1 MIAYVP
7 DTMETI
13 TTYIMVFLAFPF
25 FIGLV
30 FFVHE
35 LGHYYAARFF
45 NTRVERFSIG
55 MGWKIW
61 ERADSKGTLW
71 RLCLIPFAGHVTISN
86 KKSDPDS
93 FSRKKTW
100 QQIVIIAAGPLTN
113 IVFSVFLL
121 SFSAFAIG
129 VPSYPPNVSGVE
141 IDGPADEAGFE
152 HHDKILR
159 FNGETVSHY
168 EEISDVTEK
177 VTGTPFDFL
186 IERNGE
192 TKELTVT
199 SRTVPYKNEDLLPR
213 EKGMIGISIVHEG
226 LNIETIHEINGI
238 NVKHDTDKAREV
250 LKAFLGKNIIIGINT
265 FGDEMKYY
273 RTKIIPEY
281 NQGLFSDDKRE
292 NTLVFIGPQKGNFL
306 RSMGPFESLTHGTK
320 ETGRITYGFLYI
332 FGQVF
337 RGQAFVPDISKITP
351 TATIKH
357 KKSEHQAISL
367 LYLTAMFSILIA
379 LINLLPFPIFD
390 GGQILRVILIHR
402 HHKKRNRS
410 LTTE

>member
-13 TTYIMVFLAFPF
+13 ANYMMVFLAFPF

-45 NTRVERFSIG
+45 NTQVERFSIG
-55 MGWKIW
+55 VGWKIW
-61 ERADSKGTLW
+61 ERADKKGTLW

-86 KKSDPDS
+86 NQDDPNS
-93 FSRKKTW
+93 FSHKKTW

-113 IVFSVFLL
+113 IVFSIFVLAV
-121 SFSAFAIG
+121 SAFAIG

-141 IDGPADEAGFE
+141 IGGPADKAGFE

-159 FNGETVSHY
+159 FDGKSVTHY
-168 EEISDVTEK
+168 EQISDITEK
-177 VTGTPFDFL
+177 ITDVPFDFL

-192 TKELTVT
+192 TKELTVA
-199 SRTVPYKNEDLLPR
+199 SRIVPYKNEDLLPR
-213 EKGMIGISIVHEG
+213 EKGMIGISVKHEG
-226 LNIETIHEINGI
+226 LDLEVIHEINGI
-238 NVKHDTDKAREV
+238 NVKDDIDKAREV
-250 LKAFLGKNIIIGINT
+250 LKAFMGQNIILNINT
-265 FGDEMKYY
+265 FGDESKYY
-273 RTKIIPEY
+273 RTRIIPEF
-281 NQGLFSDDKRE
+281 NQGLFSDDKAE
-292 NTLVFIGPQKGNFL
+292 NTLVFIGPQKGNIL
-306 RSMGPFESLTHGTK
+306 RSMGPLESLTHATI

-332 FGQVF
+332 LGQVF

-351 TATIKH
+351 EASIKH

-390 GGQILRVILIHR
+390 GGQILRIFFIHR
-402 HHKKRNRS
+402 YHKKKKS
-410 LTTE
+410 LQKTE